1 MLYLTIVIAANK
13 HELLHRTNLF
23 VFWQVTSFYSL
34 FVAIKHRCF
43 IRLIWFI
50 EIRAIA
56 PSSRASEWCMH
67 VIAVNA
73 SELNL
78 LDFLRHFHKV
88 KFITMFKYSNRFRA
102 SPNKNCSLW
111 FCYYWNQDKNK
122 RHQDCVLCH
131 SYFAVLSKVIFHG
144 NYIHH
149 IKDVWN

>member
-1 MLYLTIVIAANK
+1 MNFKIDSRLTLVYIITLLHGKPFSLLIGDLMGSISFTLMCAQKRLYQHSTNSRYPKNNIVLYLTIVIAANK

-88 KFITMFKYSNRFRA
+88 N
-102 SPNKNCSLW
+102 L
-111 FCYYWNQDKNK
+111 
-122 RHQDCVLCH
+122 
-131 SYFAVLSKVIFHG
+131 
-144 NYIHH
+144 
-149 IKDVWN
+149 